1 MKKTIHLLLG
11 LILMT
16 AFMLTAIGSHPVVA
30 QAETPVSPTA
40 EPGATTETPVT
51 PSVEP
56 TTPTETTITA
66 EPTEAPTASETPSPT
81 TASYARPL
89 IVIDSYNTGD
99 DSISM
104 GDTFNLNVRFK
115 NKGNGDAYNVVANF
129 QSAEFSPLETGGVK
143 AIATLN
149 ADNGVTIQQPL
160 KTHSDLW
167 GYLSG
172 TVTVALS
179 YTDSA
184 GTPYSET
191 FNITIPI
198 QQPDYSSWA
207 ATATPTPKPRAQ
219 LVVAGYSVDADPLQP
234 GTIFNL
240 DIEVR
245 NLGSTTAKNVTMVL
259 GGGVV
264 QTANGDGNEGSQTG
278 GVSGGGAELTNF
290 APLGSSNLIFIPE
303 VPVGQNVKSSAQLIV
318 NVSSNPGAYPFKL
331 SFVYNDEN
339 GNRVIDDQVITL
351 LVYSLP
357 RVEVGFYRDPGI
369 LMTGQPGPLPLQIT
383 NLGKTTAVLGNMKV
397 TADGVEIME
406 NVSLV
411 GALEP
416 GGYFTMDAMVIPYQA
431 GPLELNVQV
440 GYTDDFNQ
448 PRLIEQKVVVQVEEM
463 PVFEPPPEG
472 EMDPG
477 MEGPGF
483 PMPGQPETFGQKLL
497 RAIKGLLGL
506 GSGQPQPVM
515 EPMPMPDE
523 MYNESPP
530 QKPVIVGPKG

>member
-16 AFMLTAIGSHPVVA
+16 AIILTAIGSQPVKA
-30 QAETPVSPTA
+30 Q
-40 EPGATTETPVT
+40 TETPVT
-51 PSVEP
+51 PTESATATPTQPVETATPTQPAETPTP
-56 TTPTETTITA
+56 TTQPTETTA
-66 EPTEAPTASETPSPT
+66 PT
-81 TASYARPL
+81 TAPFARPL
-89 IVIDSYNTGD
+89 VVIDSYNTGD

-104 GDTFNLNVRFK
+104 GDGFNLNVRLK
-115 NKGNGDAYNVVANF
+115 NTGRGAAYNVVANF
-129 QSAEFSPLETGGVK
+129 QSTEFSPLETGGVK
-143 AIATLN
+143 AVATID
-149 ADNGVTIQQPL
+149 ASGAVDIRQPM
-160 KTHSDLW
+160 KAHTDLW
-167 GYLSG
+167 GVTSG

-184 GTPYSET
+184 GTAYTENFS
-191 FNITIPI
+191 ITIAI
-198 QQPDYSSWA
+198 KQPDYSSWA

-219 LVVAGYSVDADPLQP
+219 LVVAGYTVDADPLQP

-264 QTANGDGNEGSQTG
+264 QTSNGDGNDGTPSG

-303 VPVGQNVKSSAQLIV
+303 VPVGENVKSSAQLIV

-339 GNRVIDDQVITL
+339 GNRVVDDQVITL

-416 GGYFTMDAMVIPYQA
+416 GGYFTMDAMVIPFQA

-448 PRLIEQKVVVQVEEM
+448 PRMIEQKVVVQVEEM

-477 MEGPGF
+477 MEGPGY

-506 GSGQPQPVM
+506 GSAQPQPVM

>member
-1 MKKTIHLLLG
+1 MKKTIQLLFG
-11 LILMT
+11 LSLMVAMILAAM
-16 AFMLTAIGSHPVVA
+16 GSPSVKA
-30 QAETPVSPTA
+30 Q
-40 EPGATTETPVT
+40 TETPVT
-51 PSVEP
+51 PTDTATSTP
-56 TTPTETTITA
+56 TQQPTATVTQTPEPTETLV
-66 EPTEAPTASETPSPT
+66 PTNPSF
-81 TASYARPL
+81 ARPL
-89 IVIDSYNTGD
+89 VVIDSYNSGD
-99 DSISM
+99 DTVSM
-104 GDTFNLNVRFK
+104 GDTFNLNVRLK
-115 NKGNGDAYNVVANF
+115 NTGQDRAYNVVATF
-129 QSAEFSPLETGGVK
+129 QSTEFSPLETGGVK
-143 AIATLN
+143 AVATID
-149 ADNGVTIQQPL
+149 ASGAVEVRQPM
-160 KTHSDLW
+160 KAHSDLW
-167 GYLSG
+167 GYTSG

-184 GTPYSET
+184 GSPYTET
-191 FNITIPI
+191 FTITIAI
-198 QQPDYSSWA
+198 QQPNYSAWA

-240 DIEVR
+240 KVEVR

-264 QTANGDGNEGSQTG
+264 TTTSGDGNEGTQG
-278 GVSGGGAELTNF
+278 GGMSGGGAELTNF

-303 VPVGQNVKSSAQLIV
+303 VPVGQNVESGAQLIV

-339 GNRVIDDQVITL
+339 GNRIVDDQVITL

-369 LMTGQPGPLPLQIT
+369 FMTGQPNALPLQIT

-416 GGYFTMDAMVIPYQA
+416 GGYFTMDAMAIPYQA
-431 GPLELNVQV
+431 GPLELTVQV

-448 PRLIEQKVVVQVEEM
+448 PRLIEQTVVVQVEEM
-463 PVFEPPPEG
+463 PVFEPPLDG

-477 MEGPGF
+477 MNDPNF
-483 PMPGQPETFGQKLL
+483 PMPGQPETFGQKLW
-497 RAIKGLLGL
+497 RAVKGLLGL
-506 GSGQPQPVM
+506 GSAQPQPAM
-515 EPMPMPDE
+515 NEFMPMPDE
-523 MYNESPP
+523 MYNKSPR
-530 QKPVIVGPKG
+530 KVR